1 MEKLMFD
8 MCWILV
14 FEESLASLEEEKYN
28 TFVETLKQTVRHV
41 QEL

>member
-1 MEKLMFD
+1 MFD

-14 FEESLASLEEEKYN
+14 FEESLVSLEEEEKYN
-28 TFVETLKQTVRHV
+28 TFAEILKQTVRHV